1 MGFGAPKLMAA
12 GVALLLSVLNIAVL
26 WRILFVEKKVPSLY
40 GNVWGNAR

>member
-1 MGFGAPKLMAA
+1 MGFGAPQLMAA

-26 WRILFVEKKVPSLY
+26 CRILFVEKKVLSLY